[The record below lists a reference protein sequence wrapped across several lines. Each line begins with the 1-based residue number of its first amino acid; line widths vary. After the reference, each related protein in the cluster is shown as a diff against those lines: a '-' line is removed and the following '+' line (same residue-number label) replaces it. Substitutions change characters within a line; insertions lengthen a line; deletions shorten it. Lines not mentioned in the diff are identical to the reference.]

1 MTMTPSE
8 GRSSGYDASVDP
20 YIGEFTQAG
29 SGISPY
35 ATVSTKDDAASIQS
49 TVDEMEAKILERVS
63 QLTISTALP
72 EGEGEASE
80 VSFTMDDLSN
90 EAARA
95 TCSAGA
101 AEHESTLADSTLAP
115 SPIRPRSKRT
125 SFCLTTPI
133 ANTAFTFETPQI
145 SNTRLGPRRKKR
157 RPGTLVDAP
166 RLPSSPF
173 SVSQNPPF
181 SPLHFQ
187 PTIYDERLE
196 RLASQMQQRKL
207 TIDNIVPSLE
217 TSCGTS
223 PNIIFEPNFFEST
236 TEKRNK
242 RRPRRGRR
250 GTPILPCL
258 SPKQSIFIGQQLT
271 PLESLAISI
280 EASPIMPTL
289 SRYGGT

>member
-1 MTMTPSE
+1 MTPSE

-166 RLPSSPF
+166 RLPCSPF
-173 SVSQNPPF
+173 STSLSQNLPF
-181 SPLHFQ
+181 SPFQ

-196 RLASQMQQRKL
+196 RLASQIERKS
-207 TIDNIVPSLE
+207 TDDVPSLE
-217 TSCGTS
+217 NSCETS
-223 PNIIFEPNFFEST
+223 PIGIKFEPNFQST
-236 TEKRNK
+236 TTRRNK
-242 RRPRRGRR
+242 RLARRRA
-250 GTPILPCL
+250 PILPCL
-258 SPKQSIFIGQQLT
+258 SPKQSLSIRQLT
-271 PLESLAISI
+271 PLETLALSI
-280 EASPIMPTL
+280 EASPILPYL